1 MRSGDDSS
9 GTGFVPGDRSALI
22 GCRSDKGH
30 FICPFV
36 GSGVDNDTL
45 GPVFNAGDWLLPAWT
60 SSKFSIRL
68 RINSGVFGYI
78 YLALRVLGVS
88 DDGAG

>member
-1 MRSGDDSS
+1 MTLRGRD
-9 GTGFVPGDRSALI
+9 LYLEI
-22 GCRSDKGH
+22 GAHVGCHSDKGH

-45 GPVFNAGDWLLPAWT
+45 GLVFNAGDWLLPAWT
-60 SSKFSIRL
+60 SSKFSIRP

-78 YLALRVLGVS
+78 YPAAKLEFY
-88 DDGAG
+88 